1 MANIYC
7 AGPLFNPIERQEMLA
22 IAAVLERL
30 GHTTFLPQRDGLELS
45 RLESELKEEGL
56 SSKDASLIIDS
67 AIFHLDTYRLLSW
80 SDAVVANLNGR
91 VPDEGTIVEATLA
104 WLSGK
109 ALVLYKCDSRGPFF
123 GRDNPMLTGLTNFR
137 TISRIEALGDE
148 LKKQLGIERSS
159 RITMAMDIGA
169 RIAKAK
175 ETGELHTDLARF
187 MKELV

>member
-1 MANIYC
+1 
-7 AGPLFNPIERQEMLA
+7 
-22 IAAVLERL
+22 
-30 GHTTFLPQRDGLELS
+30 
-45 RLESELKEEGL
+45 
-56 SSKDASLIIDS
+56 
-67 AIFHLDTYRLLSW
+67 
-80 SDAVVANLNGR
+80 
-91 VPDEGTIVEATLA
+91 
-104 WLSGK
+104 
-109 ALVLYKCDSRGPFF
+109 
-123 GRDNPMLTGLTNFR
+123 MLTGLTNFR